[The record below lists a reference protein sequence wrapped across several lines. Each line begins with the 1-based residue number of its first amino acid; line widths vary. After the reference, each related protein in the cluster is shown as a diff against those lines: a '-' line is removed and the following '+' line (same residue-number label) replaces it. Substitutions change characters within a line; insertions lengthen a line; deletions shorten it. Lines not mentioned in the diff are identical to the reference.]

1 MLFRSAV
8 VSNERMVELIHAVRD
23 AEIGIGIWVGP
34 SRDALVYG
42 TPAQLCGVADVTA
55 MVAGAKVGF
64 TGELLDPSVDLGS
77 GAALVRGAALQFSEA
92 LAAGILRYEGAAD
105 LDVPTMRNMIDA
117 MDGVAL
123 EDGSLLDTISEELD
137 DQGNTQ
143 AVSTLV
149 RFNSLG
155 LLEQLFH
162 TVASPP
168 IAYLF
173 FIIGACLLIFEFFT
187 AGVGVAGFVGAA
199 LILLGSYGLSALPTR
214 TGAMVLLV
222 LAMLA
227 FAVDVQVGIP
237 RFWTGVGVVMF
248 VLGSWFLYDD
258 LPGTSLRL
266 GWITLVVGVAG
277 VLLTFIVGM
286 PSMVRTR
293 FATPT
298 IGREWMIGT
307 DGVAVGAIDP
317 EGVAQVG
324 QAKWRARTNRATPL
338 AAGDAL
344 KVVAIDGVTLEVE
357 PVEGAARDYRERRP
371 KGDGAAA
378 ESPSPSASD
387 ADEDGAESA
396 SDAAVDNA

>member
-1 MLFRSAV
+1 
-8 VSNERMVELIHAVRD
+8 
-23 AEIGIGIWVGP
+23 
-34 SRDALVYG
+34 
-42 TPAQLCGVADVTA
+42 
-55 MVAGAKVGF
+55 
-64 TGELLDPSVDLGS
+64 
-77 GAALVRGAALQFSEA
+77 
-92 LAAGILRYEGAAD
+92 
-105 LDVPTMRNMIDA
+105 
-117 MDGVAL
+117 
-123 EDGSLLDTISEELD
+123 
-137 DQGNTQ
+137 
-143 AVSTLV
+143 
-149 RFNSLG
+149 
-155 LLEQLFH
+155 
-162 TVASPP
+162 
-168 IAYLF
+168 
-173 FIIGACLLIFEFFT
+173 
-187 AGVGVAGFVGAA
+187 
-199 LILLGSYGLSALPTR
+199 
-214 TGAMVLLV
+214 
-222 LAMLA
+222 
-227 FAVDVQVGIP
+227 
-237 RFWTGVGVVMF
+237 VMF